1 MRCVRHF
8 INKCTFEN
16 PNSQPNIIKKM
27 KKTIKITLFCFIL
40 LGFQDVRAQY
50 DILVKNV
57 TLISMRQNEV
67 LQNKDVGI
75 TNGKITF
82 IGNAPKEAKAKQ
94 MIDGTAKFLMP
105 GLYDMHVHW
114 TENNPERYFQLQTLA
129 GITSA
134 RIMKSEPATL
144 AFRNK
149 NSQNFAVPQLHV
161 GFPINS
167 DDSMTLPQMK
177 AKVKM
182 IKKEGYDFIKTFGIH
197 DEPLFDE
204 LMKNAK
210 RNKLMV
216 CGHFL
221 QNIKTEKLILSGYHS
236 VEHVGFE
243 KIKNA
248 TRLDSLLNLAATN
261 DLYICPTL
269 DWVQMVYHSVPQ
281 EKLSERSGYDIGKKL
296 YAVEWD
302 TTYASTTKQLGEE
315 NGKRYADYMSKDV
328 AKKIAVL
335 EKIRAKNINIIAGSD
350 AEEPYQT
357 PGFSLIEE
365 LKLIQKAGY
374 TNYELLKTCTIN
386 AATFFHEEKKLGTVE
401 QGKQANLIVLG
412 KNPLENIKNLES
424 VEYIIK
430 GNEGRS
436 AADLLKEIK

>member
-1 MRCVRHF
+1 
-8 INKCTFEN
+8 
-16 PNSQPNIIKKM
+16 
-27 KKTIKITLFCFIL
+27 
-40 LGFQDVRAQY
+40 
-50 DILVKNV
+50 
-57 TLISMRQNEV
+57 
-67 LQNKDVGI
+67 
-75 TNGKITF
+75 
-82 IGNAPKEAKAKQ
+82 
-94 MIDGTAKFLMP
+94 
-105 GLYDMHVHW
+105 
-114 TENNPERYFQLQTLA
+114 
-129 GITSA
+129 
-134 RIMKSEPATL
+134 MKSEPSII

-149 NSQNFAVPQLHV
+149 NSQNFVVPQLHI

-204 LMKNAK
+204 LMRSAK

-221 QNIKTEKLILSGYHS
+221 QNIKTEKLVLSGYHS
-236 VEHVGFE
+236 IEHVGFE
-243 KIKNA
+243 KIKSP
-248 TRLDSLLNLAATN
+248 TRLDSLLNLAALK

-281 EKLSERSGYDIGKKL
+281 EKLSERSGYDIGKRL

-315 NGKRYADYMSKDV
+315 NGKKYADYMSKDV
-328 AKKIAVL
+328 AKKITAL
-335 EKIRAKNINIIAGSD
+335 EKIRAKNINVIAGSD

-386 AATFFHEEKKLGTVE
+386 AATFFHEEKKLGTIE